1 MLKVLFMMILMISTQ
16 THAQLSSDFYA
27 ESCPSLFPAVRGV
40 MQRAVAKE
48 RRMAASLLR
57 LFFHDCFINGCDGSI
72 LLDDTS
78 SFRGEKTAGPNNNS
92 VRGFEVIDKIKSRV
106 EKLCPGVVSCADIV
120 AISARDSVLL
130 LGGPRWSVKLGRR
143 DSKKAGFSAAN
154 SGVIPSPFSTL
165 KNLINR
171 FKAQGLSVRDMV
183 ALSGAH
189 TIGQANCLTFR
200 NRIYNESNIDLSF
213 ALSRR
218 KHCPATSGSG
228 DNKKAPLDIGSPTR
242 FDHSY
247 YNQLLDKKGL
257 LTSDQMLFNGGS
269 TDSLVGT
276 YSRSLNTFYRDFL
289 INPVDFCHSRG
300 VYHRDIKPENL
311 LLDEDENLK
320 VSDFG
325 LSALADCKGQDG
337 LLHTT
342 CGTPSYVARS
352 SVDQQH
358 SIQPSRV
365 WQETYRFVVLFL
377 GGADNR
383 EALHLADMM
392 TANPDI
398 TLTIVRFLSFNHEG
412 EDVRE
417 KKLDDGVVTWF
428 WVKNEGNDRVSNKEV
443 VVYNLQ
449 VSTIIC

>member
-1 MLKVLFMMILMISTQ
+1 MEYHNKQIISMLKVLFMMILMIMSTQ

-218 KHCPATSGSG
+218 KNCPATSGSG

-257 LTSDQMLFNGGS
+257 LTSDQVLFNGGS

-276 YSRSLNTFYRDFL
+276 YSRSLNTFYRDFVRAM
-289 INPVDFCHSRG
+289 IKMG
-300 VYHRDIKPENL
+300 DIKPL
-311 LLDEDENLK
+311 TG
-320 VSDFG
+320 SH
-325 LSALADCKGQDG
+325 GQIRRN
-337 LLHTT
+337 
-342 CGTPSYVARS
+342 CRRP
-352 SVDQQH
+352 
-358 SIQPSRV
+358 
-365 WQETYRFVVLFL
+365 
-377 GGADNR
+377 N
-383 EALHLADMM
+383 
-392 TANPDI
+392 
-398 TLTIVRFLSFNHEG
+398 
-412 EDVRE
+412 
-417 KKLDDGVVTWF
+417 
-428 WVKNEGNDRVSNKEV
+428 
-443 VVYNLQ
+443 
-449 VSTIIC
+449 